1 MDGKMKRRLA
11 RKGLVDVTV
20 FVPAEKTE
28 AVKRYAARIGRLR
41 HPARRDEIIERLR
54 ESRHHLDRF
63 GVSSLALFGSVVR
76 DEARPQSDVDLLVEF
91 EPGRPDGLFQFVE
104 LKNVLEGILGRPVDL
119 ITAANIKPRLKARIL
134 GEAVR
139 VF

>member
-1 MDGKMKRRLA
+1 MKRRHA
-11 RKGLVDVTV
+11 RRGMVDVTV
-20 FVPAEKTE
+20 FVPAEKAD

-41 HPARRDEIIERLR
+41 DPARPGEIIERLQN
-54 ESRHHLDRF
+54 SRAHLDRF
-63 GVSSLALFGSVVR
+63 GVKSLALFGSVVR

-91 EPGRPDGLFQFVE
+91 KPGRPDGLFEFVD
-104 LKNVLEGILGRPVDL
+104 LKNTLEGILGRPVDL
-119 ITAANIKPRLKARIL
+119 ITGANIKPRLKGRIL